1 MLSACAIDVSGLRNP
16 MFDPRIFATVFGV
29 IFIAELPDKTAVAA
43 LVLAT
48 RHKAMPVFVG
58 TALALVVQSLVAV
71 AAGGILSLLPARP
84 VHMAAG
90 LLFLVSAVFMWR
102 RDEEAE
108 AASDA
113 NDTGQPEGFGRAFW
127 KSFLVVFIAEWG
139 DLTQLGTA
147 ALAAR
152 YRAPFTVFVGASV
165 ALCLVAAI
173 AVFLGNRLSAV
184 IHPRHTQRA
193 AAVVFVLLGI
203 GLLVGV
209 I

>member
-1 MLSACAIDVSGLRNP
+1 

-29 IFIAELPDKTAVAA
+29 IFLAELPDKTAVAA

-48 RHKAMPVFVG
+48 RHKAMPVFLG
-58 TALALVVQSLVAV
+58 TALALVVQSVVAV
-71 AAGGILSLLPARP
+71 AAGGLISLLPARP
-84 VHMAAG
+84 VHIGAG
-90 LLFLVSAVFMWR
+90 ILFIVSAFFMWR
-102 RDEEAE
+102 REDEEE
-108 AASDA
+108 EASDEA
-113 NDTGQPEGFGRAFW
+113 HPEGFRHALM
-127 KSFLVVFIAEWG
+127 KSFLVVFVAEWG

-152 YRAPFTVFVGASV
+152 YRAPLTVFAAATV

-173 AVFLGNRLSAV
+173 AVFLGNRLSRF
-184 IHPRHTQRA
+184 IHPKHTQRI

-203 GLLVGV
+203 GLIAGL

>member
-1 MLSACAIDVSGLRNP
+1 MI
-16 MFDPRIFATVFGV
+16 DPRIFATVFGV
-29 IFIAELPDKTAVAA
+29 IFLAELSDKTVVAA

-48 RHKAMPVFVG
+48 RHRPLPVFAG

-71 AAGGILSLLPARP
+71 AAGGLLSLLPARP
-84 VHMAAG
+84 VHVGAG

-102 RDEEAE
+102 RDAE
-108 AASDA
+108 DDDDASHHAD
-113 NDTGQPEGFGRAFW
+113 QPESFKRAFL

-152 YRAPFTVFVGASV
+152 YRAPVTVFLAATA
-165 ALCLVAAI
+165 ALCLVSGL
-173 AVFLGNRLSAV
+173 AVFLGNRLSKFV
-184 IHPRHTQRA
+184 HPRHTQRV

-203 GLLVGV
+203 GLLAGV